1 MNRSAFYTLSLFRRQ
16 KMDEKPSSFVSKDE
30 FQTEEQV
37 PFVKSEAEVKFVKKM
52 NMRFIPFVCVIL
64 FLQVNLIY
72 LTNND

>member
-1 MNRSAFYTLSLFRRQ
+1 ME
-16 KMDEKPSSFVSKDE
+16 KKPSSFVSKDE

-72 LTNND
+72 LKKKKKR